1 MAYHRAMRS
10 ESGKTGRQ
18 ASRQSG
24 NGRGGPAPAPV
35 PEVKANSDEFE
46 RTREAI
52 VRAAAEVFC
61 RDGFRAGTTKDIAA
75 KVGLSQPSLYYYV
88 GSKETLLSELA
99 LRLDHDMAATWDR
112 TVQYA
117 DDPVEQLKAL
127 IRELSKAVIADT
139 TLFAVY
145 WAESRWLPEEVA
157 AKVSSDEKGMTRDI
171 QKLVERVQAQ
181 GALPEG
187 PSHIVAEGILG
198 MMLWM
203 YRWHKGGSHTPKPD
217 VVADLFLR
225 MLGLEG

>member
-1 MAYHRAMRS
+1 MPS
-10 ESGKTGRQ
+10 ESRNKGRK

-24 NGRGGPAPAPV
+24 NGRAGSSAAAT
-35 PEVKANSDEFE
+35 PEAKPNSDEFE

-75 KVGLSQPSLYYYV
+75 KVGLSQPSLYYYI
-88 GSKETLLSELA
+88 GSKETLLAELA
-99 LRLDHDMAATWDR
+99 MRLDHDMAATWDR

-117 DDPVEQLKAL
+117 DDPVEQLKVL
-127 IRELSKAVIADT
+127 IRELTKAIIADT

-157 AKVSSDEKGMTRDI
+157 AKVSSDEKGMTREI
-171 QKLVERVQAQ
+171 EKLVARVQAE

-187 PSHIVAEGILG
+187 PAHIVTEGILG

-203 YRWHKGGSHTPKPD
+203 YRWHKGGSHAPKPD
-217 VVADLFLR
+217 AVADVFLR
-225 MLGLEG
+225 MLGLED